1 MKNRKWYRVKS
12 FQTTF
17 LDIKKLAWNCCAVE
31 TSLLGLIMF
40 SCKCHVKLCVTCHLC
55 SRCGC
60 NHDGKEVEQ
69 KISRKRG
76 CKEPKGIEGEPTTKR
91 VCSDQYVNRDIYVSN
106 RILRSAS
113 NPLIIPRNEENVYL
127 KTEKYVPVT
136 NITELFQVLGMGVSI
151 SVRKRLPAV
160 QVRCDVNKW
169 IDTS

>member
-1 MKNRKWYRVKS
+1 
-12 FQTTF
+12 
-17 LDIKKLAWNCCAVE
+17 
-31 TSLLGLIMF
+31 MF

-60 NHDGKEVEQ
+60 NHDGNKEVEQ
-69 KISRKRG
+69 KISRKRE

>member
-1 MKNRKWYRVKS
+1 M
-12 FQTTF
+12 
-17 LDIKKLAWNCCAVE
+17 
-31 TSLLGLIMF
+31 
-40 SCKCHVKLCVTCHLC
+40 
-55 SRCGC
+55 
-60 NHDGKEVEQ
+60 
-69 KISRKRG
+69 
-76 CKEPKGIEGEPTTKR
+76 
-91 VCSDQYVNRDIYVSN
+91 CSDQYVNRDIYVSN

-113 NPLIIPRNEENVYL
+113 NPLIIPRNEENVDL